1 MKRKKRCENDVNKL
15 IFQNL
20 KKFSKMYFSEF
31 TLRLIDEV
39 KKHEVLY
46 NNRYDKRPKQEK
58 EEAWMEIASALD
70 GKYLTI
76 ITH

>member
-1 MKRKKRCENDVNKL
+1 
-15 IFQNL
+15 
-20 KKFSKMYFSEF
+20 MYFSEF